1 MAETLKKILI
11 IEDDLGLA
19 RILSDI
25 LTKEQFVVSVA
36 KNGEEGL
43 EKAFAEHPDLIFLDI
58 QLPRMRGTVF
68 LEKLRKDKRG
78 VTTPVTVLSNL
89 DDIDTVSKTLEGNVR
104 HFFVKAD
111 MNLSD
116 LVSKTKELLGQ

>member
-1 MAETLKKILI
+1 MAEMAKKILI

-25 LTKEQFVVSVA
+25 LTKEQFAVSIA
-36 KNGEEGL
+36 KDGEEGL
-43 EKAFAEHPDLIFLDI
+43 EKAFRESPDLIFLDI

-68 LEKLRKDKRG
+68 LEQLRKDKRG
-78 VTTPVTVLSNL
+78 TKIPVIVLSNL
-89 DDIDTVSKTLEGNVR
+89 DDIDTVSKTLEGNVM

-116 LVSKTKELLGQ
+116 LVNKTKELLG